1 MTNRERFK
9 AVMQFEPVDRLPA
22 IESYWWWDQTLER
35 WYAEGLPRELT
46 DHTEIARHLGLDT
59 HRIFWITPRS
69 QLEIP
74 PGRCRDMGLFR
85 NADEYS
91 RLASPILQGPTFDEK
106 EIQAIAA
113 ESQRD
118 DVFLWLQIDGF
129 FWFPRELLG
138 VEQHLCAF
146 YDQPDLIHRINEDL
160 TEYTLRLADELCA
173 VCVPDLMT
181 FAEDMSYNNGPM
193 ISKPFFDEFL
203 APYYRRVVP
212 AFKRHG
218 VIPMVDSDGDATV
231 LVDWLQEAGI
241 EGLSPFERRAGNDI
255 VDIRRRHPRFK
266 MMGGFDK
273 TVMHLGEAAMREEFE
288 RILPVMRSGGYI
300 PSVDHQTP
308 PDVSLDT
315 YRRYVELL
323 HEYCRKAASR
333 S

>member
-9 AVMQFEPVDRLPA
+9 AVMRFEPVDRLPA
-22 IESYWWWDQTLER
+22 IESYWWWDQTLAR
-35 WYAEGLPRELT
+35 WYDEGLPRERT
-46 DHTEIARHLGLDT
+46 DHTEIARYLGLDT

-69 QLEIP
+69 RLEIP
-74 PGRCRDMGLFR
+74 RGRCRDSGLIH
-85 NADEYS
+85 N
-91 RLASPILQGPTFDEK
+91 
-106 EIQAIAA
+106 AA
-113 ESQRD
+113 EYDALVPPIFEGPAFDGDEIEKIAEESRQD

-146 YDQPDLIHRINEDL
+146 YDQPDLIHRMNRDVA
-160 TEYTLRLADELCA
+160 EYTIRLVDELCA
-173 VCVPDLMT
+173 VCPPDLVT

-203 APYYRRVVP
+203 APYYRQVVP
-212 AFKRHG
+212 AFNRHG
-218 VIPMVDSDGDATV
+218 VIPMMDSDGDTTM
-231 LVDWLQEAGI
+231 LVDWIQEVGV

-255 VDIRRRHPRFK
+255 VEIRRRHPTFR

-273 TVMHLGEAAMREEFE
+273 TVMHQGEKAIREEFE

-308 PDVSLDT
+308 PDVSLDM
-315 YRRYVELL
+315 YRRYVSVL
-323 HEYCRKAASR
+323 HEYCRKATQR
-333 S
+333 